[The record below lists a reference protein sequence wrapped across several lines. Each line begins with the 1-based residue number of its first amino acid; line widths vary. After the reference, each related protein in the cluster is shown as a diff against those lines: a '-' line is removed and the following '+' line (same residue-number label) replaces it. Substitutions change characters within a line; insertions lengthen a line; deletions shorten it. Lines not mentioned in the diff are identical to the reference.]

1 MSTVAHQPVELFH
14 FMSFLQLH
22 LQQVHMTYTRK
33 LMEILKRGVYFDLLR
48 LVLKN

>member
-22 LQQVHMTYTRK
+22 LQQVHKSTQEPNGSIRPSQACLKELSFSK
-33 LMEILKRGVYFDLLR
+33 LL
-48 LVLKN
+48 